1 MSMVDYQFYR
11 DAYLGSSIG
20 EKAFPEVA
28 KRAWE
33 YLEVLK
39 NRFRVVSSGEES
51 EKLAVCAMAEAIHK
65 AEKRGAVS
73 SATVGSVS
81 VHYGGT
87 GKNLNRELLRRA
99 SIYLDIYRGVSG

>member
-1 MSMVDYQFYR
+1 MVDYEFYR
-11 DAYLGSSIG
+11 DAYLGSCIG
-20 EKAFPEVA
+20 EKAFPEMA

-33 YLEVLK
+33 HLERLK

-51 EKLAVCAMAEAIHK
+51 EKLALCAMAEAIHK

-81 VHYGGT
+81 VHYGA
-87 GKNLNRELLRRA
+87 GKNLNRELLRKA
-99 SIYLDIYRGVSG
+99 SIYLDIYRGVSR